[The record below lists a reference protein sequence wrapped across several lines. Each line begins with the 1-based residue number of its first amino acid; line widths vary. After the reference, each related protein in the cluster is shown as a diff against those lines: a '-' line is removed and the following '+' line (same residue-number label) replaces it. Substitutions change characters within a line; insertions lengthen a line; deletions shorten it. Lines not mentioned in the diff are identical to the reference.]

1 LWFLA
6 ALELSHSRFL
16 LATLQTGNVVDLA
29 FATRMGHQ
37 WDAQGD
43 AAGAPEF
50 NARRLLIGG
59 LDAEEGGG
67 LGGFLEFALPVVE
80 GRDGAADGLAEL
92 GDGELA
98 VIEVIEVFLPKES
111 FVGIGWSGH
120 GGWPV
125 RE

>member
-1 LWFLA
+1 
-6 ALELSHSRFL
+6 
-16 LATLQTGNVVDLA
+16 
-29 FATRMGHQ
+29 
-37 WDAQGD
+37 
-43 AAGAPEF
+43 
-50 NARRLLIGG
+50 
-59 LDAEEGGG
+59 
-67 LGGFLEFALPVVE
+67 LEFAFPVAE
-80 GRDGAADGLAEL
+80 GRDGAANGLAEL